1 MRVALGLCIAM
12 LGVADANADKC
23 GPLVIPVP
31 GKFEQVSRHDVK
43 VPDIVD
49 YGERQLDPFFEKL
62 ARVARGVP
70 GAVVRIGTYGDSN
83 WTNDRTAGDMRRRL
97 QVAFGDAGHGFVAFG
112 IPWGWYHHQNIQ
124 HGVTGKWNAWNLS
137 AMPIRDG
144 MYSFAGVSAES
155 SQAGATAW
163 VETAK
168 SGDPVGTAASSF
180 ELSYLARPKG
190 GSFEVLLDGEV
201 KEVVDSEATAAE
213 VKYLRYKVAD
223 GAHRLTIKI
232 KKGSV
237 RLFGVAL
244 ERDRGIVLDGIGMN
258 ALNPLRMTKMDR
270 AQLAAGLTKRNY
282 DLLIETTGTNV
293 WSPIDHKTVMP
304 EFMTLLRGALP
315 NAAFM
320 LWSAPD
326 FVKMNREGEPAISE
340 PFMRFM
346 ARAKREMAQIH
357 KIGWWDQFEAL
368 GGFGSAPKWTKD
380 HFYEPDGIHIG
391 PRMNAY
397 IGERFVH
404 ALLAEL
410 ARRVEKDPKLGCGS
424 R

>member
-1 MRVALGLCIAM
+1 LI
-12 LGVADANADKC
+12 
-23 GPLVIPVP
+23 
-31 GKFEQVSRHDVK
+31 
-43 VPDIVD
+43 
-49 YGERQLDPFFEKL
+49 
-62 ARVARGVP
+62 
-70 GAVVRIGTYGDSN
+70 
-83 WTNDRTAGDMRRRL
+83 
-97 QVAFGDAGHGFVAFG
+97 
-112 IPWGWYHHQNIQ
+112 
-124 HGVTGKWNAWNLS
+124 
-137 AMPIRDG
+137 
-144 MYSFAGVSAES
+144 
-155 SQAGATAW
+155 
-163 VETAK
+163 
-168 SGDPVGTAASSF
+168 
-180 ELSYLARPKG
+180 
-190 GSFEVLLDGEV
+190 DGEV
-201 KEVVDSEATAAE
+201 KDTIESEAPAAE

-270 AQLAAGLTKRNY
+270 AQLASGLTRRNY

-304 EFMTLLRGALP
+304 ELMTLLRTALP
-315 NAAFM
+315 NTAFM

-326 FVKMNREGEPAISE
+326 FVKMNREGQDPISE
-340 PFMRFM
+340 PAMRFLAGAKHGM
-346 ARAKREMAQIH
+346 AKTH
-357 KIGWWDQFEAL
+357 KIGWWDQYAAL
-368 GGFGSAPKWTKD
+368 GGFGSAPKWTKS

-404 ALLAEL
+404 ALLKEL